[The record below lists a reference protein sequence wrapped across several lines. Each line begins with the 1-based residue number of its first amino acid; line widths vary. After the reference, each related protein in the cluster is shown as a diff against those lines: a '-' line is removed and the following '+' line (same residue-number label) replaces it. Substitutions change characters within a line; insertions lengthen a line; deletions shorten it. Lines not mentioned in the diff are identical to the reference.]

1 MTHDT
6 YIRFIQLIIRYSNE
20 DEVKSELM
28 IKKSKTILMNKFL
41 CDTIEIKHIH
51 DISFLFH
58 IFNEPYSSTYI

>member
-28 IKKSKTILMNKFL
+28 IKKN
-41 CDTIEIKHIH
+41 
-51 DISFLFH
+51 
-58 IFNEPYSSTYI
+58 